1 MKMAEKKP
9 VNPVTQMDLA
19 LERTYLALERTLMA
33 WVRTATS
40 LIAFGFS
47 VYKFFEFE
55 KGAGLIK
62 QSVIGPRFFGMAMIF
77 IGLVALALATV
88 EHWHYK
94 TSLKRQGIEIRVSLA
109 SLVAGLIILLG
120 IAAMAA
126 VIFKL

>member
-1 MKMAEKKP
+1 MAEKKP
-9 VNPVTQMDLA
+9 EKPVTQMDLA
-19 LERTYLALERTLMA
+19 FERTFLALERTLMA

-62 QSVIGPRFFGMAMIF
+62 QSVIGPRFFGMAMIS
-77 IGLVALALATV
+77 IGLLALAMATF

-94 TSLKRQGIEIRVSLA
+94 MKLKRQGIEIRVSLA
-109 SLVAGLIILLG
+109 GLVAGLIILLG

>member
-1 MKMAEKKP
+1 MKMAQKKS

-19 LERTYLALERTLMA
+19 LERTSLALERTLMA

-47 VYKFFEFE
+47 VYKFFELE
-55 KGAGLIK
+55 KGAGLLN

-77 IGLVALALATV
+77 IGLVALALATL

-94 TSLKRQGIEIRVSLA
+94 MHLKRQGVEIRLSLA
-109 SLVAGLIILLG
+109 GLVAGLIIMLG